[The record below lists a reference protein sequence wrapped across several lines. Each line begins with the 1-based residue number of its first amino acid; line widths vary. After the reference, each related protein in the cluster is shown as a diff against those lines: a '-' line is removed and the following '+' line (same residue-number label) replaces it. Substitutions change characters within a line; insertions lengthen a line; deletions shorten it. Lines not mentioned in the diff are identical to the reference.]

1 MFGVVPGIIF
11 TKVGFCGGSK
21 KNPTYR
27 SLGDHTECVQLEYDP
42 QQTDYAKL
50 LDIFW
55 KNHDP
60 TGRLPRQYMSAI
72 FYHNEEQKQMAES
85 SLAAEKKKKSGI
97 TTSILPAEEFYDA
110 EDYHQKYLLQQHPA
124 LCSMLDLD
132 PSKEAL
138 MASHVAARINGY
150 VGGYGSLAAFEEE
163 WPTLGISEKCAEFV
177 RRKNRNGP
185 RSSCHA
191 GEG

>member
-11 TKVGFCGGSK
+11 TKVGFSGGSK
-21 KNPTYR
+21 KDPTYR
-27 SLGDHTECVQLEYDP
+27 SLGDHTECVELEYDP
-42 QQTDYAKL
+42 QQTNYEEL
-50 LDIFW
+50 LKVFW
-55 KNHDP
+55 NNHDP
-60 TGRLPRQYMSAI
+60 TGHLPRQYMSAI
-72 FYHNEEQKQMAES
+72 FYHDEEQRHSAENS
-85 SLAAEKKKKSGI
+85 MAAEKKKKSGI
-97 TTSILPAEEFYDA
+97 TTSIMPALTFYDA

-124 LCSMLDLD
+124 LCNMLNLD

-138 MASHVAARINGY
+138 IASHVAARINGY
-150 VGGYGSLAAFEEE
+150 VGGYGSMDAFEKE

-177 RRKNRNGP
+177 RRKHRSAP